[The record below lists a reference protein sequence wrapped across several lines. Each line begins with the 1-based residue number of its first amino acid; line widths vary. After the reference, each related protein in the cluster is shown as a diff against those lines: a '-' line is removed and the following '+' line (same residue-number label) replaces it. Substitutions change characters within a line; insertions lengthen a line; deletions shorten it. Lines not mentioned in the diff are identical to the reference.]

1 MVKRDVGAT
10 VALQDSTESPLGEHV
25 EGFRGWLENHKYPA
39 SSIRG
44 KLSQVRALD
53 RWMHRRGLQLCQLDE
68 KVAKRFIAG
77 RRRRGIADH
86 NELHTCRQLLLLL
99 RERGCVLAQ
108 PPAVTRLD
116 PADALLDEFRRFLLD
131 ERRITEGA
139 AERYITHVRALLR
152 FRFGS
157 NPPRIDQMQLRDLL
171 RFLLRANRGSPG
183 QVQMIATALRMF
195 GRFLL
200 VRGLASHNVA
210 AGLPRTTRWRVAGL
224 PQRLARKEV
233 QQLLRVPDPGTPVGR
248 RNRAML
254 LLLARLG
261 LRACEVCRLEL
272 EDIDWREGTIRV
284 RRKGGAEERIPLS
297 HEVGEALA
305 EHLQG
310 ELPRGASRRVFLTVR
325 APRRPLRGAL
335 HSVVTRALARAG
347 LARQPGGPHLLRHSL
362 AAELLHR
369 GASLPEVGQILG
381 HRRTQTTEI
390 YAKVR
395 IDALRELALAWPER
409 SGRA

>member
-1 MVKRDVGAT
+1 MVKHYDSAA
-10 VALQDSTESPLGEHV
+10 VALRDSTEPPLGKHV
-25 EGFRGWLENHKYPA
+25 EGFRGWLEKHKYPA
-39 SSIRG
+39 SSIQG

-53 RWMHRRGLQLCQLDE
+53 RWMCRRGLRLRRLDE
-68 KVAKRFIAG
+68 KAAKQFVAS
-77 RRRRGIADH
+77 RRRCGVADH
-86 NELHTCRQLLLLL
+86 NELHTCRQLLVFL
-99 RERGCVLAQ
+99 RAGGFVPAR
-108 PPAVTRLD
+108 PPAVTRHD
-116 PADALLDEFRRFLLD
+116 PADGLLDEFRRFLLD

-152 FRFGS
+152 FRFGGH
-157 NPPRIDQMQLRDLL
+157 PPRVDQMQLRDLL
-171 RFLLRANRGSPG
+171 RFLLRANRRNPG
-183 QVQMIATALRMF
+183 QVQMTATAFRMF

-200 VRGLASHNVA
+200 VRGLASHNIA

-224 PQRLARKEV
+224 PQRLARQEV
-233 QQLLRVPDPGTPVGR
+233 QQLLRVPDPCTPVGR

-272 EDIDWREGTIRV
+272 EDIDWRGGTVRV
-284 RRKGGAEERIPLS
+284 HRKGGAEERLPLPRD
-297 HEVGEALA
+297 VGEALA
-305 EHLQG
+305 EHLKG
-310 ELPRGASRRVFLTVR
+310 ELPRGMSRCVFLTVR

-347 LARQPGGPHLLRHSL
+347 LARRPGGPHLLRHSL

-395 IDALRELALAWPER
+395 IDALRELAVAWPER
-409 SGRA
+409 GDRA